1 MSLADA
7 FLMNASVDF
16 SRRAPER
23 RQYPRTGRIA
33 SAAVVVSRGHYVGT
47 YVVEDLSAGGALLV
61 GRCPLQINDPVETLF
76 QFGQTL
82 TVPLKARVVR
92 TQNGAFGIA
101 FTDLAAAPLRA
112 LDEVVRSSEERVLRP
127 LKTLIIHPNASTR
140 SSLQLDLASLG
151 QLVVSFAGSRDA
163 LCWLES
169 AGPAVCAALVHP
181 EIEAPEQVL
190 TTVAT
195 QSPEARRILIFEP
208 LTRNESLKRMI
219 MSELA
224 QALLRNPW
232 TWLSLTS
239 ALFFSEFP
247 KLDGRS
253 SVVEDNL

>member
-1 MSLADA
+1 
-7 FLMNASVDF
+7 MNASVDF
-16 SRRAPER
+16 PKRGAER

-33 SAAVVVSRGHYVGT
+33 SAAVVVSRGQYVGT

-61 GRCPLQINDPVETLF
+61 GRSPLQINDPVETLF

-82 TVPLKARVVR
+82 TVPLSGRVVR
-92 TQNGAFGIA
+92 TQDGAFGIA
-101 FTDLAAAPLRA
+101 FTDVAAVPLRA

-140 SSLQLDLASLG
+140 SSLQIDLASLG

-169 AGPAVCAALVHP
+169 AGPGVCAALIHP
-181 EIEAPEQVL
+181 EIEKPEQVL
-190 TTVAT
+190 AAVEA
-195 QSPEARRILIFEP
+195 QSSEARRILIFEP
-208 LTRNESLKRMI
+208 LTGNESLKRLI
-219 MSELA
+219 TSDLA

-239 ALFFSEFP
+239 ALFLSEFP
-247 KLDGRS
+247 KLDLRS
-253 SVVEDNL
+253 CRVEGNL